1 MTRPLASYLEPWIA
15 DGDPLPDTV
24 TVNAAD
30 LLAAVGELRRMTQ
43 EWDALRGA
51 LFLAANEAYQSE
63 IVQTEMEKLT
73 VGTGKEYEDRYEWIK
88 QRREYWISEAVAA
101 LAPADG

>member
-1 MTRPLASYLEPWIA
+1 MTRPLASYLAPYIA

-30 LLAAVGELRRMTQ
+30 LLAAVGELRRMR
-43 EWDALRGA
+43 EAL
-51 LFLAANEAYQSE
+51 ESE
-63 IVQTEMEKLT
+63 IGIAEK
-73 VGTGKEYEDRYEWIK
+73 KAEYYSNPIDKHERWFF
-88 QRREYWISEAVAA
+88 EAQAERLAAA

>member
-30 LLAAVGELRRMTQ
+30 LLAAVGELRRMR
-43 EWDALRGA
+43 E
-51 LFLAANEAYQSE
+51 LF
-63 IVQTEMEKLT
+63 
-73 VGTGKEYEDRYEWIK
+73 DRYGAHHPSCSNKFNRECECGFNQER
-88 QRREYWISEAVAA
+88 QRLGDEHRAAAA
-101 LAPADG
+101 LAPADGG

>member
-30 LLAAVGELRRMTQ
+30 LLAAVGELRRM
-43 EWDALRGA
+43 EAERDELRD
-51 LFLAANEAYQSE
+51 FLNAIANGSQCGDTCENERIA
-63 IVQTEMEKLT
+63 
-73 VGTGKEYEDRYEWIK
+73 
-88 QRREYWISEAVAA
+88 RRGLNRADA